1 MNDVT
6 ADELSRR
13 LPVDGVTDFPATRAS
28 DPVATDALAPRVV
41 LLVEDED
48 AFRELLETVLRGAG
62 YVVHAARDGRVAAR
76 LLAEHTIHIIVTD
89 LCMPGTD
96 GMEFLTKLRM
106 SRCRVPIIAMS
117 GGVATNLAGML
128 RAAQLLGAQ
137 RTLEK
142 PFSLPQ
148 LTEAVREVLAAS
160 KSGGVIAP

>member
-13 LPVDGVTDFPATRAS
+13 LPVDGVTDFPATRAIG
-28 DPVATDALAPRVV
+28 PVATDALAPRVV

-96 GMEFLTKLRM
+96 GMEFLTKL
-106 SRCRVPIIAMS
+106 PMS